1 MSGGGVK
8 NKILFSD
15 INRRLINNRVIL
27 MDYNGLNIDNKESF
41 LMCLL
46 GYTRYFNIPNNVPS
60 VTGANKDIVCGE
72 IYE

>member
-1 MSGGGVK
+1 
-8 NKILFSD
+8 
-15 INRRLINNRVIL
+15 
-27 MDYNGLNIDNKESF
+27 MDYNGLNVDNKESF

-46 GYTRYFNIPNNVPS
+46 GYTKYFNIPNNMQS